1 MLSFY
6 KSHFFFFYTSTCT
19 CACTHAHAYVEVSQ
33 LNKFANSFGPELSWA
48 EMITERSDPETK
60 TLFMSLANI
69 AQSVT
74 VTVYCRFRLRR
85 RTSSRSNKGTKSL
98 GKNTHEPTRGFLLIL
113 RFSLPFTFRNKSQ
126 LLEAWT
132 V

>member
-19 CACTHAHAYVEVSQ
+19 CTHAHAYVKVSQ

-60 TLFMSLANI
+60 TLFMLLANI
-69 AQSVT
+69 AQSELANQIPT
-74 VTVYCRFRLRR
+74 ANNNMAAAIARKIMQFR
-85 RTSSRSNKGTKSL
+85 
-98 GKNTHEPTRGFLLIL
+98 
-113 RFSLPFTFRNKSQ
+113 
-126 LLEAWT
+126 
-132 V
+132 